1 MKNYIQ
7 QLVELFGHNS
17 YSAGTQKKV
26 QQWLADEDHVD
37 EKNEA
42 LRELWKQ
49 AGEQRIPDRMQQS
62 IRRMQQNLGIQSE
75 TSHRNYQLLIW
86 RAAAIFL
93 LAVSSVSIYLM
104 LEKDRPEKDLVEC
117 FIPTAEIREL
127 TLPDGTHVM
136 LNSKSTLL
144 YPDQFTGE
152 TRSVYLIGE
161 ANFKVKPDKKHP
173 FIVKAND
180 YQITALG
187 TEFNVNAYPESN
199 ELIATLLEG
208 RVKVEFN
215 NLMSNVILT
224 PNEQLIYNKQ
234 TKQHNLRLPEIS
246 DVTAWQRGELVFS
259 NMHSEDIF
267 TNLERKFPYAFVYSL
282 HSMKK
287 NTYSFRF
294 RNQATMEEV
303 MEIISQVVGD
313 VNYVL
318 EGNKCYVTNK
328 K

>member
-49 AGEQRIPDRMQQS
+49 AGEQKVPDGMQQS
-62 IRRMQQNLGIQSE
+62 IQRMRQNLGMQSI
-75 TSHRNYQLLIW
+75 TSRRNYQLLIW

-104 LEKDRPEKDLVEC
+104 LEKERPEKDLVEC
-117 FIPTAEIREL
+117 YIPTAEIREL
-127 TLPDGTHVM
+127 TLPDGTYVM
-136 LNSKSTLL
+136 LNSKSILL
-144 YPDQFTGE
+144 YPEKFTGE

-180 YQITALG
+180 YQVTALG
-187 TEFNVNAYPESN
+187 TEFNVNAYPENS
-199 ELIATLLEG
+199 ELMATLLEG
-208 RVKVEFN
+208 SVKVEFN
-215 NLMSNVILT
+215 NLMSNVILN

-259 NMHSEDIF
+259 NMHLEDIF